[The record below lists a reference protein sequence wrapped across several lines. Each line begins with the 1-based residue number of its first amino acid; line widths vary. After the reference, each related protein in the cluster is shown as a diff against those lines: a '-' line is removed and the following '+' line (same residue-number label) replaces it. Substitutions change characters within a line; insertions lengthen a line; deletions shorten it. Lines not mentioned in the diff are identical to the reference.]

1 MGGLVEVKMML
12 LWFTIISFM
21 TFMVVVIMTI
31 MVVVVTFFI
40 IMAMVCMW
48 VGLDRH
54 HLDRQRVRKSNQ
66 RGSTHLGS
74 PRRLVDLHLMVV
86 EAMLMLLTSGKDDH
100 AEQADVCEPQLH
112 A

>member
-1 MGGLVEVKMML
+1 MCE
-12 LWFTIISFM
+12 
-21 TFMVVVIMTI
+21 
-31 MVVVVTFFI
+31 
-40 IMAMVCMW
+40 
-48 VGLDRH
+48 
-54 HLDRQRVRKSNQ
+54 KSNL

-112 A
+112 AWCVFVCCIFDILSTSEKERIYNIIVRIYAS